1 MINKVCNIC
10 LEVCLSLPPTRTLR
24 IASSLG
30 QFLEH
35 RSDLVIILISITQW
49 LLCRSYEVSPDLALG
64 SSPSPITSA
73 AQPPRPRVC
82 SRTPMLSSISVRLP
96 LLFLMPETP
105 HPCLHLES
113 SCFRCCAGSGSSRA
127 LRPPEL
133 SRSASLHSV
142 IPASSLT
149 LTTYI

>member
-1 MINKVCNIC
+1 MQY

-24 IASSLG
+24 RASSLG

-35 RSDLVIILISITQW
+35 RSDLVIILISIIQW

-64 SSPSPITSA
+64 SSPLPITSA

-82 SRTPMLSSISVRLP
+82 SRTPMLSSISVHLP
-96 LLFLMPETP
+96 LLFLMPGTP

-113 SCFRCCAGSGSSRA
+113 SCFRSCAGSGSFRA
-127 LRPPEL
+127 PRPPEL
-133 SRSASLHSV
+133 SLSASLQSV
-142 IPASSLT
+142 IHASSLT

>member
-1 MINKVCNIC
+1 MINKVCSIC
-10 LEVCLSLPPTRTLR
+10 LEVCLSLPPSRTLR

-35 RSDLVIILISITQW
+35 RSDLVIILISIIQW

-73 AQPPRPRVC
+73 AQPRVC

-96 LLFLMPETP
+96 LLFLMPGTP
-105 HPCLHLES
+105 HSCLHLES

-127 LRPPEL
+127 PRPPKL

-142 IPASSLT
+142 IHASSLT